1 MALVIILIILG
12 IFLLGVEVFLLPGI
26 TVAGIGALI
35 SCGFGIYEA
44 FVKYGNAGGF
54 IEPAAVLVLS
64 VIMLAMGLRAKT
76 WKRLALHNNIDGA
89 SQPSPEKEH
98 IAAGDRGTTVTRLAP
113 GGKVMLNGKTYEA
126 KSIDVYID
134 PHREVEVIGFDNFTV
149 VVKPLSRSAEEE
161 A

>member
-54 IEPAAVLVLS
+54 IALAAVLVLS

-98 IAAGDRGTTVTRLAP
+98 IAALSGVVGVGWEAHCAIPLASYP
-113 GGKVMLNGKTYEA
+113 N
-126 KSIDVYID
+126 
-134 PHREVEVIGFDNFTV
+134 
-149 VVKPLSRSAEEE
+149 LSNRSCGHE
-161 A
+161 

>member
-54 IEPAAVLVLS
+54 IALAAVLVLS

-76 WKRLALHNNIDGA
+76 WKRLALHNNIVGA

-98 IAAGDRGTTVTRLAP
+98 IAAGERPSHGSPPA
-113 GGKVMLNGKTYEA
+113 A
-126 KSIDVYID
+126 K
-134 PHREVEVIGFDNFTV
+134 
-149 VVKPLSRSAEEE
+149 
-161 A
+161 

>member
-1 MALVIILIILG
+1 M
-12 IFLLGVEVFLLPGI
+12 P
-26 TVAGIGALI
+26 
-35 SCGFGIYEA
+35 
-44 FVKYGNAGGF
+44 GGF
-54 IEPAAVLVLS
+54 IALAAVLVLS

>member
-1 MALVIILIILG
+1 M
-12 IFLLGVEVFLLPGI
+12 PGDS
-26 TVAGIGALI
+26 LRWRPYSYCRS
-35 SCGFGIYEA
+35 SCWQWGCEQRHGS
-44 FVKYGNAGGF
+44 GS
-54 IEPAAVLVLS
+54 P
-64 VIMLAMGLRAKT
+64 
-76 WKRLALHNNIDGA
+76 HNNIDGA

>member
-54 IEPAAVLVLS
+54 IALAAVLVLS

-89 SQPSPEKEH
+89 SQPQKRRH
-98 IAAGDRGTTVTRLAP
+98 
-113 GGKVMLNGKTYEA
+113 NG
-126 KSIDVYID
+126 
-134 PHREVEVIGFDNFTV
+134 TV
-149 VVKPLSRSAEEE
+149 VPEHRHERTKTNPNTKQCLWKISDSSSRSP
-161 A
+161 

>member
-54 IEPAAVLVLS
+54 IALAAVLVLS

-98 IAAGDRGTTVTRLAP
+98 IAA

>member
-44 FVKYGNAGGF
+44 FVKYGNA
-54 IEPAAVLVLS
+54 
-64 VIMLAMGLRAKT
+64 
-76 WKRLALHNNIDGA
+76 
-89 SQPSPEKEH
+89 
-98 IAAGDRGTTVTRLAP
+98 VTRLAP

>member
-54 IEPAAVLVLS
+54 IALAAVLVLS
-64 VIMLAMGLRAKT
+64 VIILAMGLGGKT
-76 WKRLALHNNIDGA
+76 WEG
-89 SQPSPEKEH
+89 PEKEQT
-98 IAAGDRGTTVTRLAP
+98 AAGDRGTTVTRLAP

>member
-54 IEPAAVLVLS
+54 IALAAVLVLS

-113 GGKVMLNGKTYEA
+113 GGKVMLNGKLT
-126 KSIDVYID
+126 
-134 PHREVEVIGFDNFTV
+134 
-149 VVKPLSRSAEEE
+149 KPNPSTSTSTRTGKWRSSVSTTSPSW
-161 A
+161 

>member
-54 IEPAAVLVLS
+54 IALAAVLVLS

-76 WKRLALHNNIDGA
+76 WK
-89 SQPSPEKEH
+89 
-98 IAAGDRGTTVTRLAP
+98 RLAP